1 MAGET
6 QMGSGAQ
13 RRGPRIGVALVIS
26 ALLLSLVPSF
36 AMAAIKIY
44 DSSASMT
51 YLGEVTKA
59 KCKVRQIGKHRT
71 FFAIGKTTNGAY
83 KLDVGTLEFRGFGQT
98 YNVPYGVQT
107 PSVDL
112 DGISSNAE
120 YSNVFAFPGGQ
131 PPGGA
136 GAFAFARRGAQLRL
150 GIYALPN
157 QDYSQGV
164 SLAGGLKCGY
174 PRR

>member
-1 MAGET
+1 MAGKAQT
-6 QMGSGAQ
+6 GSVS
-13 RRGPRIGVALVIS
+13 RGRTSRIGLALVTSI
-26 ALLLSLVPSF
+26 LLLSLIPSF
-36 AMAAIKIY
+36 AMAAVKVY

-59 KCKVRQIGKHRT
+59 KCKLRRIGKHRT
-71 FFAIGKTTNGAY
+71 FFAVGKTTNGAY
-83 KLDVGTLEFRGFGQT
+83 KLDLGTLEFRGFGQT

-112 DGISSNAE
+112 DGISSSAA
-120 YSNVFAFPGGQ
+120 YSNAFAFPGGQ

>member
-1 MAGET
+1 
-6 QMGSGAQ
+6 
-13 RRGPRIGVALVIS
+13 VALVTSIV
-26 ALLLSLVPSF
+26 LLSLIPSL
-36 AMAAIKIY
+36 ARAAIKVY
-44 DSSASMT
+44 DSSAAMT
-51 YLGEVTKA
+51 YLGEVHKG
-59 KCKVRQIGKHRT
+59 KCRVKQIGNSKT
-71 FFAIGKTTNGAY
+71 FYAVGKTTNGAY
-83 KLDVGTLEFRGFGQT
+83 KLQVSTLEFRGFGQT

-112 DGISSNAE
+112 EGISSNAD
-120 YSNVFAFPGGQ
+120 YDNVFAFPGGQ

-136 GAFAFARRGAQLRL
+136 GAFTFARRGAQLRL

-164 SLAGGLKCGY
+164 SLAGGMKCSY